1 MTPNPFS
8 AQVYIVVALMAL
20 HNFIHQEAI
29 IDNLFIEYDIK
40 GAIRDDQSIM
50 MMVMLLSRRRMQN
63 WNGIGR
69 ILMGSIHCISVVALI
84 ESQNMLCR

>member
-8 AQVYIVVALMAL
+8 AQVYKVFALMAL

-40 GAIRDDQSIM
+40 GAIRDDESDYDDGDAI
-50 MMVMLLSRRRMQN
+50 VKEKNAKLE
-63 WNGIGR
+63 WNRTNPHGIDPLYFSCCLNR
-69 ILMGSIHCISVVALI
+69 VSKHAL
-84 ESQNMLCR
+84 